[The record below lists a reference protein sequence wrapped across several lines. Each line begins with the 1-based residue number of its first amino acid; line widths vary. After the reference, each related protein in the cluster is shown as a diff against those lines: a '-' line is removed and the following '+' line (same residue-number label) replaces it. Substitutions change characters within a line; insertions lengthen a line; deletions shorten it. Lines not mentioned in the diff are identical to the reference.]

1 MQSLPSGVPGLVIPN
16 EAKVDLK
23 HLRADLPKYATAGLT
38 SVTVEWWQSFIDTL
52 ENSMKEQLSSD
63 SALPSS
69 SWLYSDLLQL
79 SRTGIRRAR
88 SMASLPSQ
96 LIAMRE
102 METNPLPEV
111 YISCIWYYLW
121 CDCIF
126 MQGINNVVGEPNI
139 ETSELGCVHQA
150 YLETHVQFLHN
161 IAVLWK

>member
-1 MQSLPSGVPGLVIPN
+1 MQSLPSGVPGLVVPN

-79 SRTGIRRAR
+79 SRTGVRRAR
-88 SMASLPSQ
+88 STASLPSQ

-102 METNPLPEV
+102 TETNPLPEV
-111 YISCIWYYLW
+111 
-121 CDCIF
+121 
-126 MQGINNVVGEPNI
+126 
-139 ETSELGCVHQA
+139 
-150 YLETHVQFLHN
+150 LH
-161 IAVLWK
+161 ILYWILLTV